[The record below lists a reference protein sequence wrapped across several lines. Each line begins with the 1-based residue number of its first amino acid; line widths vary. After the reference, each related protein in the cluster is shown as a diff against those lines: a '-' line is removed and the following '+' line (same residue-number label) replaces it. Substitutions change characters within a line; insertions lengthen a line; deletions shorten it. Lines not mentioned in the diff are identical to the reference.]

1 MTGTVVVL
9 QGYYG
14 TGNFGDDWL
23 LAATTA
29 TLAAAVPDA
38 RFVVRDHG
46 DAVLIPLPAGM
57 QFSGSERVLG
67 DTARPRLSRLMH
79 YAATAWR
86 QFGEA
91 RWLVFGGG
99 TQFHARGGLASLSL
113 NALLCLLARL
123 RGVRIAAL
131 GVGVSG
137 LSGATARLLL
147 RFIVRSARVFV
158 VRDEASRGIAG
169 ARALL
174 AADLA
179 FGFPLP
185 EPSAPGAAIALTIYP
200 PAWSASLAQA
210 MAGAAAGRE
219 VVLLTVQ
226 RRGVTEGD
234 DAVLDALAA
243 ALPGAQRRAMTGQAS
258 ALAGIG
264 LVCGMRFHALLAAAQ
279 AGIPFVGIGHDPK
292 ITDLCARFAM
302 PCLAPEAVTAATLS
316 DAIAAA
322 ATRKPA
328 ADALAACRAEAA
340 RNITAL
346 APHLG

>member
-1 MTGTVVVL
+1 MSGTTFVL
-9 QGYYG
+9 QGYFG

-23 LAATTA
+23 LAATA
-29 TLAAAVPDA
+29 AALAAAVPDA

-46 DAVLIPLPAGM
+46 DAVLMPLPAGV

-67 DTARPRLSRLMH
+67 DATRTRLSRLLH
-79 YAATAWR
+79 YTATAWR

-99 TQFHARGGLASLSL
+99 TQFHARGGLASLAL

-137 LSGATARLLL
+137 LSGPVAAMLL
-147 RFIVRSARVFV
+147 RFIVTSARVFV
-158 VRDEASRGIAG
+158 VRDDASRSVAG
-169 ARALL
+169 PRALL

-179 FGFPLP
+179 FGFPLSGP
-185 EPSAPGAAIALTIYP
+185 VERGAAIALTVYP
-200 PAWSASLAQA
+200 PAWSASLAAA
-210 MAGAAAGRE
+210 MAGAVAGRE

-243 ALPGAQRRAMTGQAS
+243 ALPEAQRRVMTGEAS

-302 PCLAPEAVTAATLS
+302 PCLAPEALTAAILS
-316 DAIAAA
+316 EAINAAA
-322 ATRKPA
+322 ARPPA

-340 RNITAL
+340 RNVAAL
-346 APHLG
+346 APHLA